1 MRLPVCV
8 LKCNPSIECKKGG
21 RLDYFGKGQ
30 GGSDLGFVAFII
42 LITAIAVVLVLIQ
55 IYLQNPK

>member
-1 MRLPVCV
+1 V

-55 IYLQNPK
+55 IYLQNPR